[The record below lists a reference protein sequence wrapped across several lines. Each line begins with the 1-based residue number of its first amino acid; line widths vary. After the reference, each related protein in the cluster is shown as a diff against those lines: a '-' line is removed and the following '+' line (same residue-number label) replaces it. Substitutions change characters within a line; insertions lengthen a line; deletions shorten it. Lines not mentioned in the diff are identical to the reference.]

1 MDCRNHA
8 GTVAVG
14 ACAGCAES
22 YCENCLVD
30 VRGTRY
36 CASCKG
42 MAVAGAAPTAGIP
55 CKDATDA
62 LKMAALSFFC
72 FGIVVGPMAI
82 SKALKAKKQIAADPT
97 LTGEGRANAAIVM
110 GSLAVV
116 LWLFGMVQRASAP
129 VR

>member
-1 MDCRNHA
+1 MDCRNHPGA
-8 GTVAVG
+8 AAVG

-42 MAVAGAAPTAGIP
+42 MAITGAGPKAGTP

-62 LKMAALSFFC
+62 LKMAAFSFFC
-72 FGIVVGPMAI
+72 FGFILGPLAI
-82 SKALKAKKQIAADPT
+82 SKALKAKKTMAADPS
-97 LTGEGRANAAIVM
+97 LTGVGRANAAIAM
-110 GSLAVV
+110 GSLALL
-116 LWLFGMVQRASAP
+116 LWLVSVMQRANGRGP
-129 VR
+129 

>member
-8 GTVAVG
+8 GTAAAG
-14 ACAGCAES
+14 TCAGCAES

-36 CASCKG
+36 CAACKG
-42 MAVAGAAPTAGIP
+42 MAVAGAGPKVGTP

-62 LKMAALSFFC
+62 LKLAALSFFC
-72 FGIVVGPMAI
+72 FGIVLGPIAI
-82 SKALKAKKQIAADPT
+82 NKALQAKKTIAADSS
-97 LTGEGRANAAIVM
+97 LTGAGRANAAIIM

-116 LWLFGMVQRASAP
+116 LWLASMIQRVNGRAP
-129 VR
+129 